1 MAIILLHSP
10 RVILV
15 EDRGALVGL
24 LTVKDVLKFTHL
36 HGRHERRGGWW
47 NDGRFQGHEV
57 EGILDDMWVWAGS
70 VFDQVRGFFRRR
82 WQGGR

>member
-1 MAIILLHSP
+1 MVAILFHSP

-15 EDRGALVGL
+15 EDHGTLVGL

-36 HGRHERRGGWW
+36 HERNERRGAWW

-57 EGILDDMWVWAGS
+57 EGILDDMWIWAGS
-70 VFDQVRGFFRRR
+70 VLDRVRGFFRRR
-82 WQGGR
+82 RPGW